1 MSEKIKK
8 SFQNCKEQ
16 VPIYFDSV
24 IESLSEFSSG
34 AYEVLESLLEV
45 FS

>member
-1 MSEKIKK
+1 MNEKIKK

-24 IESLSEFSSG
+24 IESLSEFSTE
-34 AYEVLESLLEV
+34 AYEILESLLEV
-45 FS
+45 LS